1 MRNPE
6 RIERILDLLK
16 QIWIKQPDSRFMQM
30 MSNISWNYSAANND
44 YGKEY
49 SYSKWETP
57 KGNVIF
63 NKDVVDVD
71 LFYLE
76 DDKLE
81 QFLKD
86 YLKQI
91 DEDIKQS
98 KTIGELRK
106 ELAVKTAPNHGLVDL
121 YKRGK

>member
-1 MRNPE
+1 MRDIT

-44 YGKEY
+44 AYKEY

-63 NKDVVDVD
+63 NKDVVNVD
-71 LFYLE
+71 CFHLE

-81 QFLKD
+81 VFLQD
-86 YLKQI
+86 YLKEI
-91 DEDIKQS
+91 ERTIKNNPHPEYFAEPMGDEI
-98 KTIGELRK
+98 I
-106 ELAVKTAPNHGLVDL
+106 
-121 YKRGK
+121 